1 MSKYKPAEQIDTPAD
16 QLNRALKRADD
27 EARRQLTVW
36 MQMLDVFWEA
46 PVTHG
51 DNAKSKDEIQAK
63 IDADPV
69 KTQLMLT
76 GSKDFIEFHIAQDA
90 ALVAELVPDRYLLDG
105 AYIWG
110 DGLTLNELRP
120 EWDVQPEV

>member
-1 MSKYKPAEQIDTPAD
+1 MSKYKPAKQIDTPAD
-16 QLNRALKRADD
+16 QLNRALKRADQ
-27 EARRQLTVW
+27 ESRRQLSEW
-36 MQMLDVFWEA
+36 MKMIDVFWCA

-51 DNAKSKDEIQAK
+51 ENAQTKEQLQAK
-63 IDADPV
+63 IDADPA

-76 GSKDFIEFHIAQDA
+76 GSKNFIAFHLQEDA
-90 ALVAELVPDRYLLDG
+90 DLVNEMVPARYLLDG
-105 AYIWG
+105 AYTWG

>member
-1 MSKYKPAEQIDTPAD
+1 MSKYKPEEQIDTPAD
-16 QLNRALKRADD
+16 QLNRALKRADN

-36 MQMLDVFWEA
+36 MQMIDVFWCA

-51 DNAKSKDEIQAK
+51 ENAQTKEQIQAK
-63 IDADPV
+63 IDADPA

-76 GSKDFIEFHIAQDA
+76 GSKDFIKFHIAQDA
-90 ALVAELVPDRYLLDG
+90 ALVAKMVPDRYLLDG
-105 AYIWG
+105 AYTWG
-110 DGLTLNELRP
+110 NGLNLSELRP